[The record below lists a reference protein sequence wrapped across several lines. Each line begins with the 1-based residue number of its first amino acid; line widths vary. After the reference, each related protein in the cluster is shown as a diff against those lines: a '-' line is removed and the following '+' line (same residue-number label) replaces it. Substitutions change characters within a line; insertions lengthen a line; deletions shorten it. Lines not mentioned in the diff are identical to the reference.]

1 MKVPG
6 SNLLNAALG
15 VIASQTLGYYA
26 FVKRTTNKIGYDV
39 DTYALPLAV
48 RGSIQ
53 AVSRSMMVDQG
64 LDLQKNYV
72 NIFISRQ
79 VLDLNRDVSS
89 DYFIYGPVSKPGPF
103 QLGTHGG
110 EGITTDSMQQIIT
123 GAPANAAVYKG
134 LSATK
139 WFAQDGWVQVLCVE
153 VPKYPT
159 GS

>member
-1 MKVPG
+1 MMVPG
-6 SNLLNAALG
+6 SNILNMALG
-15 VIASQTLGYYA
+15 VIASQSLGYYA
-26 FVKRTTNKIGYDV
+26 FVKRTNNKIGLYV
-39 DTYALPLAV
+39 DTYAEPLTV

-53 AVSRSMMVDQG
+53 PVARSTMVLQG

-79 VLDLNRDVSS
+79 VLDVNRDVSS

-103 QLGTHGG
+103 QIGTSSG

-123 GAPANAAVYKG
+123 SSPPNTAVYKG

-139 WFAQDGWVQVLCVE
+139 WFAQDGWVQVLCIE
-153 VPKYPT
+153 VPKT
-159 GS
+159 